1 MVWLALLTEHHASG
15 AWTSQLLPP
24 VMLSVCDRVGK
35 NRAKQEMTSYCLTTA
50 ARHELSG
57 IASQFAM
64 QNLRFAM

>member
-1 MVWLALLTEHHASG
+1 MILLNRIHSCVEPVSRFDQIDLAT
-15 AWTSQLLPP
+15 
-24 VMLSVCDRVGK
+24 
-35 NRAKQEMTSYCLTTA
+35 